1 MRISATVGPS
11 VASEGSFLARSAKS
25 VMMSVEYRIKPEAHI
40 MNQMTIQTDAHIRL
54 SGQHAVLLRRLA
66 ESRSIAQQTSNC

>member
-25 VMMSVEYRIKPEAHI
+25 VMIGVDTRVKLETHT
-40 MNQMTIQTDAHIRL
+40 MNQMTIQADTQIRL

-66 ESRSIAQQTSNC
+66 EIRSIAQQTSNC